1 MRKLPQFNFS
11 EGFYIWFNPEA
22 KEEYYST
29 PMYLYKIDTYNDM
42 DNHRRKIIQE
52 SDFYK
57 HKPSKKESAPKHPTS
72 IYVPYMNN
80 LACFNKFIKC

>member
-52 SDFYK
+52 SDFI
-57 HKPSKKESAPKHPTS
+57 S
-72 IYVPYMNN
+72 INLVKRNLHQNTLLQYMFHIMNN
-80 LACFNKFIKC
+80 LACF

>member
-29 PMYLYKIDTYNDM
+29 PMYLYKN
-42 DNHRRKIIQE
+42 
-52 SDFYK
+52 
-57 HKPSKKESAPKHPTS
+57 
-72 IYVPYMNN
+72 
-80 LACFNKFIKC
+80 

>member
-29 PMYLYKIDTYNDM
+29 PMYLYKTDTYNDM
-42 DNHRRKIIQE
+42 DNHRRKRKKAE
-52 SDFYK
+52 SW
-57 HKPSKKESAPKHPTS
+57 
-72 IYVPYMNN
+72 
-80 LACFNKFIKC
+80 